1 MWQRKQTVFLLL
13 SAIVAV
19 VTLSVY
25 FYSWVMFGLLLLA
38 ASVNIY
44 TIFLFLRRP
53 LQARLCVISMCCYV
67 FWYVA
72 LIVYSKQVSPDASQ
86 FHLPWSSVLPMVSAI
101 LTVMARKGILAD
113 EKMVRAADRLR

>member
-19 VTLSVY
+19 VALSVY

-101 LTVMARKGILAD
+101 LTAMARKGILAD

>member
-19 VTLSVY
+19 VALSVY

-86 FHLPWSSVLPMVSAI
+86 FHLPWSSVLPIVSAI
-101 LTVMARKGILAD
+101 LTAMARKGILAD

>member
-19 VTLSVY
+19 VALSVY